1 MNDLH
6 NERNGTSVTPAMGA
20 KITGGHKEIF
30 PIEGAS
36 GASVCKVT
44 LSTYRASLLLGYYR
58 HTLTV
63 LFNE

>member
-1 MNDLH
+1 
-6 NERNGTSVTPAMGA
+6 MGA

-30 PIEGAS
+30 PIDGTS
-36 GASVCKVT
+36 GAFVCKVT

>member
-30 PIEGAS
+30 PIEGAL
-36 GASVCKVT
+36 GAFVCKVT
-44 LSTYRASLLLGYYR
+44 LSTYRASLLLGY
-58 HTLTV
+58 
-63 LFNE
+63 